1 MRYNASAHGG
11 IMLGLKFLRPII
23 VIVASLFSITLQAKS
38 IECWNTYSRVGS
50 KPVLTA
56 QVLNYDKIKGIN
68 VSELAYKAYSNNPS
82 LDRAV
87 KGKEIVNTANHYKGK
102 REFSLNRGAKLILP
116 LKLSK
121 ADLENTNVGSARKSN
136 GILLLPTKN
145 KKNKEYTY
153 LPMSC
158 QERI

>member
-1 MRYNASAHGG
+1 
-11 IMLGLKFLRPII
+11 MLGIKFFRHI
-23 VIVASLFSITLQAKS
+23 VVIASSLFSIISQAKS

-56 QVLNYDKIKGIN
+56 QVLNYDKIKEIN

-82 LDRAV
+82 LGRSV
-87 KGKEIVNTANHYKGK
+87 QGKEIVNSANHYKGN

-116 LKLSK
+116 LKLTK
-121 ADLENTNVGSARKSN
+121 VDLEKTNVGSARKSN
-136 GILLLPTKN
+136 GILLLPRKN